1 MLAENILR
9 WLCFDRPAGGS
20 AEAGE
25 IRSQQLAYFVRN
37 VPINSAA
44 NLANSLIA
52 AAIVWPFVP
61 KALILAWLLPSWIF
75 VIWHLRKWQA
85 NRRRRKPA
93 WVSRRGPRRAAFW
106 AAIPGL
112 FWGCTAIFVSYLP
125 PSHWLLL
132 MVMCVGMTAGAAA
145 TLASVPAAASAF
157 IVSVCLPW
165 LVHFLLQDDPYF
177 LSVTFMI
184 VIFMLAMLATTRSVF
199 SAIIEGIRVRHKNAA
214 LLQQFRAERD
224 EWLEISDTAEAFAL
238 FDGDDRLLLCNESYR
253 RLLSLPEHSLKRG
266 TSSEELMRLSS
277 APLDHAGDA
286 VGHRAAQ
293 DPQARS
299 NTIEHL
305 SNGRWLRTSDRRTT
319 GGRRLVLHVDVTEL
333 KDREQ
338 ALIEMHHEL
347 QRSERRLQ
355 DVAEASVDW
364 FWEMDQDLRFTF
376 MSRNIERLAGVSA
389 EALRGKTLGDV
400 LTVDRTTE
408 AWRQQEQS
416 FAARKPFRNYVHGG
430 IGKDSEWRWI
440 RLSGV
445 PVLGEDGGFRGYRG
459 SGSDVTKEVE
469 ALEAL
474 RVSEEQL
481 RLVTDSLP
489 VLICYMDREC
499 RYLFAN
505 KTCAEWY
512 ARPREKIVGHE
523 ASEIHGESFANFK
536 PHIERVLAGES
547 VTFELTN
554 TYNDGR
560 RRDVQ
565 LIYVPHFSDSGKVDG
580 FIALAEDTTERR
592 LIEAEREQA
601 KRALHDRETRLH
613 ELQRQ
618 LDQVSRLHALGQLS
632 SALAHELNQPLA
644 AIVNYVSAGAR
655 LLDRDEAQRE
665 RIRELLEKA
674 VTQAGRAGDVI
685 RRLRGLFESGERE
698 AAPHDINEVVE
709 DAAALALIDTPARGI
724 AFDLR
729 LAQDLPTVMIDR
741 IQIQQVVLNLVRNA
755 VDALQGED
763 RRSLVIETAQG
774 PDQEVIVSI
783 SDSGPGLPDE
793 IAARLFEPFVS
804 SKANGMG
811 LGLSIS
817 QRIID
822 AHEGRIWTES
832 VKPQGTRFRFTL
844 PAGQLAEAAE

>member
-9 WLCFDRPAGGS
+9 WLSFDRPADGS
-20 AEAGE
+20 SEAGE

-52 AAIVWPFVP
+52 AAIVWPHVP
-61 KALILAWLLPSWIF
+61 RLLLLAWLVPSWVF
-75 VIWHLRKWQA
+75 VIWHLRKWQV
-85 NRRRRKPA
+85 NRRRRKRT
-93 WVSRRGPRRAAFW
+93 WVSSRGPRRAAFW
-106 AAIPGL
+106 AAFPGL
-112 FWGCTAIFVSYLP
+112 FWGCTAVFVPYLP

-145 TLASVPAAASAF
+145 TLAAVPAAASAF
-157 IVSVCLPW
+157 IVCVCLPW
-165 LVHFLLQDDPYF
+165 LIHFLVQGDPYF

-184 VIFMLAMLATTRSVF
+184 VIFMLAMLATTRSVYA
-199 SAIIEGIRVRHKNAA
+199 AIIEGIRVRHKNTA

-224 EWLEISDTAEAFAL
+224 EWLEISDTSEAFAL

-253 RLLSLPEHSLKRG
+253 RLLSLPEHSVKRG
-266 TSSEELMRLSS
+266 TSFEQLMAQSS
-277 APLDHAGDA
+277 APLSTGSDAAGHP
-286 VGHRAAQ
+286 VAQ
-293 DPQARS
+293 DPASRS

-305 SNGRWLRTSDRRTT
+305 TNGRWLRTSDRRTT

-364 FWEMDQDLRFTF
+364 FWEMDRDLRFTF
-376 MSRNIERLAGVSA
+376 MSRNIERLAGLSA

-445 PVLGEDGGFRGYRG
+445 PVLDEDGAFRGYRG

-489 VLICYMDREC
+489 VLICYIDRDC

-512 ARPREKIVGHE
+512 VRPQEQIVGHS
-523 ASEIHGESFANFK
+523 AAEIHGESYANFK
-536 PHIERVLAGES
+536 PHIERVLSGEP

-565 LIYVPHFSDSGKVDG
+565 VIYVPHFSETGQVDG
-580 FIALAEDTTERR
+580 FIALAEDITERR

-698 AAPHDINEVVE
+698 AAPHDINDVVE